1 MVQRYKLFSSSKI
14 EKVVSEIECY
24 SEYPEYNA
32 LRSLEGLESIP
43 IANKTR
49 IEKIIEKYDHSR
61 KVYAALLGEIKDDLL
76 DLNEAIYMG
85 KEEFKLIESEQ
96 RMKIQMMKM
105 FNLCCI
111 CDICYQK
118 YKPADRV

>member
-1 MVQRYKLFSSSKI
+1 MDKKEFAHIQRYKLFSSSKI

-49 IEKIIEKYDHSR
+49 IEKIMEKYDNSR
-61 KVYAALLGEIKDDLL
+61 EVEGALLGERKDELVD
-76 DLNEAIYMG
+76 
-85 KEEFKLIESEQ
+85 
-96 RMKIQMMKM
+96 
-105 FNLCCI
+105 
-111 CDICYQK
+111 
-118 YKPADRV
+118 

>member
-1 MVQRYKLFSSSKI
+1 MDKKEFAHIQRYKLFSSSKI

-49 IEKIIEKYDHSR
+49 IEKNMITVVKCT
-61 KVYAALLGEIKDDLL
+61 LLFWVK
-76 DLNEAIYMG
+76 
-85 KEEFKLIESEQ
+85 
-96 RMKIQMMKM
+96 
-105 FNLCCI
+105 
-111 CDICYQK
+111 
-118 YKPADRV
+118 

>member
-1 MVQRYKLFSSSKI
+1 MDKKEFAHIQRYKLFSSSKI

-32 LRSLEGLESIP
+32 LRSLEGLESLP

-61 KVYAALLGEIKDDLL
+61 EVYAALLGEIKDDLL

-85 KEEFKLIESEQ
+85 KEEFNLIESETEDEDT
-96 RMKIQMMKM
+96 
-105 FNLCCI
+105 N
-111 CDICYQK
+111 DE
-118 YKPADRV
+118 DV